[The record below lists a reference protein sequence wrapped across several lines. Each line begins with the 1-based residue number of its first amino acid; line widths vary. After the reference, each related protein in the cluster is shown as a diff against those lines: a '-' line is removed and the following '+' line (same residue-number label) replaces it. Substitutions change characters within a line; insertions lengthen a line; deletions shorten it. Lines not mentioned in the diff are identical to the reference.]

1 MQHSYLA
8 LAGCLA
14 LCACASTSST
24 HYALSEVATV
34 EPRSALREDLASTE
48 APPAAVPSEVLSL
61 EALLQA
67 PGFTERRASP
77 IPSESSSTQ
86 RAGPPF
92 WPAGHTVMQGFLGAY
107 LLETVEQSGGSAAPV
122 DGSDDDLSQIP
133 VIGGGAQWKL
143 SGDRLDFGFEGMISF
158 GWTANATA
166 FATGSSGALIAVD
179 VDMLLIDLYGG
190 PFVSMFLGDR
200 WRLYGAAG
208 PMMHWAEFD
217 QEGNTVNDSG
227 SGFGTG
233 LYVRTGL
240 ELLVHP
246 DLMVGVGARWS
257 DSTIDLNDGMGDLD
271 VEGLQ
276 VALTV
281 STGI

>member
-1 MQHSYLA
+1 
-8 LAGCLA
+8 LA
-14 LCACASTSST
+14 LCACASTSSA
-24 HYALSEVATV
+24 HYALTEGATV
-34 EPRSALREDLASTE
+34 EPRSAPSEDLASSE
-48 APPAAVPSEVLSL
+48 APPAAVLSL
-61 EALLQA
+61 AALLQA

-77 IPSESSSTQ
+77 SPSASSSPQ
-86 RAGPPF
+86 RVGAPF

-133 VIGGGAQWKL
+133 AIGGGAQWKY
-143 SGDRLDFGFEGMISF
+143 GGERVDFGFEGMISF

-166 FATGSSGALIAVD
+166 FATGGSGAVIAVD
-179 VDMLLIDLYGG
+179 VDLLLIDLYGG
-190 PFVSMFLGDR
+190 PFVSVFLGDR

-208 PMMHWAEFD
+208 PMMHWAEYD
-217 QEGNTVNDSG
+217 QEGASVDDSG
-227 SGFGTG
+227 GGFGTG
-233 LYVRTGL
+233 LYARTGL
-240 ELLVHP
+240 ELIVRP

-257 DSTIDLNDGMGDLD
+257 DSTIDLNGGLGDLD

-281 STGI
+281 TTGI